1 MKCSIKGCPG
11 EYEERK
17 IAHTIRFQMRISII
31 DHVPAK
37 VCSVCGDV
45 LLGLETVEQIEAMM
59 MRKPTAPAKEV
70 PLFEYAGSA

>member
-1 MKCSIKGCPG
+1 MECSIKGCPG
-11 EYEERK
+11 KYEERK
-17 IAHTIRFQMRISII
+17 IAHTIRFQGRVSII

-45 LLGLETVEQIEAMM
+45 LLGLETVEKIEAMLQ
-59 MRKPTAPAKEV
+59 KPAMPVKEV

>member
-1 MKCSIKGCPG
+1 MKCSVKECPG
-11 EYEERK
+11 EYEDRK
-17 IAHTIRFQMRISII
+17 IAHTVRFQGKISII

-59 MRKPTAPAKEV
+59 QKPSVPAKEI
-70 PLFEYAGSA
+70 PLFEYAGSV